1 MKEVFWL
8 EKYTADPLAEFP
20 QALPEPDPDAL
31 SSLMFTS
38 GTSGDGLKAA
48 MITQRAI
55 LADVIGPVPLCVP
68 GDRLLSLLPI
78 HHCFEIF
85 VGQMKYLYLGA
96 TICVNDS
103 MANLIPNLTRFGI
116 TIVVAVPALAN
127 MLAAFIAQGLKTHTI
142 DEVRKMLGGRLR
154 RITIGG
160 ASASKEVIETLGL
173 AGITT
178 LTSFVL

>member
-1 MKEVFWL
+1 
-8 EKYTADPLAEFP
+8 
-20 QALPEPDPDAL
+20 
-31 SSLMFTS
+31 
-38 GTSGDGLKAA
+38 
-48 MITQRAI
+48 
-55 LADVIGPVPLCVP
+55 
-68 GDRLLSLLPI
+68 
-78 HHCFEIF
+78 
-85 VGQMKYLYLGA
+85 MKYLYLGA

-142 DEVRKMLGGRLR
+142 DEVKKMLGGRLR

-173 AGITT
+173 AGITI
-178 LTSFVL
+178 FVGCFYPIKVVVEKL